1 MSSDNL
7 LIKVKQLREI
17 TGVGFKDCKNA
28 IDETKG
34 DIEKSIELLRK
45 KGIAKA
51 SKRMGRVAGEGLVCI
66 YEQGNSFSMIE
77 INSETDFVAK
87 NSDFINFAEEV
98 SKLAFTKVGKMN
110 DILISEMN
118 NKKNVQDNLVSLISK
133 IGEKITLR
141 RSDFIKSEKCI
152 NFSYTHSAVKANVG
166 QIGVLLSLETTK
178 TKNELSVFGKQLA
191 MHIAASSPLGIDK
204 SDLNQNSNIH
214 HMSYLPFLHNSISI
228 LYIFWPCSFP
238 PLCLS
243 LYTYLKKFLQYHLF
257 LILKIHQD
265 LHYQSIQI
273 YLPQS
278 LPYNIAYKFL
288 SNVQKYLQDQKL
300 FRPMDMVQV
309 ANL

>member
-51 SKRMGRVAGEGLVCI
+51 SKRMGRVAAEGLVCI

-98 SKLAFTKVGKMN
+98 SKLALIKAGKMN

-118 NKKNVQDNLVSLISK
+118 NKRNVQDNLVSLISK

-141 RSDFIKSEKCI
+141 RSDFIKSEKYI
-152 NFSYTHSAVKANVG
+152 NFSYTHSAVKVNVG

-204 SDLNQNSNIH
+204 SDLDQNMIEKEKEIITEELKNSGKDSKIIDKIAIGKLNKFVSDNTLLNQEWI
-214 HMSYLPFLHNSISI
+214 MKPKKKVKDVLKEIAGKDKI
-228 LYIFWPCSFP
+228 VV
-238 PLCLS
+238 
-243 LYTYLKKFLQYHLF
+243 KKFTRF
-257 LILKIHQD
+257 K
-265 LHYQSIQI
+265 
-273 YLPQS
+273 
-278 LPYNIAYKFL
+278 
-288 SNVQKYLQDQKL
+288 VGEG
-300 FRPMDMVQV
+300 V
-309 ANL
+309 

>member
-1 MSSDNL
+1 MSSDKL

-45 KGIAKA
+45 KGIAKV
-51 SKRMGRVAGEGLVCI
+51 SKRMGRVAAEGLVCI
-66 YEQGNSFSMIE
+66 YEQGNNFSMIE

-98 SKLAFTKVGKMN
+98 SKLALTKAGKMN

-118 NKKNVQDNLVSLISK
+118 NKRNVQDNLVSLISK

-178 TKNELSVFGKQLA
+178 IKNELSVFGKQLA

-204 SDLNQNSNIH
+204 SDLDRNMIKKEKEIITEELKNSGKDFKIVEKIAIGKLNKFVADNTLLNQEWI
-214 HMSYLPFLHNSISI
+214 MEPKKKVKDVLKETAGKDKIVV
-228 LYIFWPCSFP
+228 
-238 PLCLS
+238 
-243 LYTYLKKFLQYHLF
+243 KKFTRF
-257 LILKIHQD
+257 K
-265 LHYQSIQI
+265 
-273 YLPQS
+273 
-278 LPYNIAYKFL
+278 
-288 SNVQKYLQDQKL
+288 VGEG
-300 FRPMDMVQV
+300 V
-309 ANL
+309 